1 MSGRFPRHNYDDVFD
16 AIQGFVYEL
25 RQEPA
30 WSEELDRRATFLE
43 KGCGAG
49 SPWREVADKA
59 VELLPDAIETD
70 RFCWTAVFLSKTGKK
85 KPYWRIT
92 ETTVG
97 VFSQLQNVIT
107 LVKQLLDIEGLSS
120 SARAALKEW
129 LRQSVDLRD
138 KAVSL
143 KADGCQ
149 LLYLIYSDSKKP
161 MTTGKKPIKVPSGKK
176 AIKKAMEE
184 AAKNAMEAQSGAES
198 LLKTVPKLFQPV
210 HYAVDSMAAWVA
222 EHPVAPDAQP
232 DGNGGPEDDSALI
245 PATGMP
251 WQEAA
256 ERLENLRSQ
265 GEPFTSQQKLAKQLL
280 CSSQT
285 INKAIHNTPSLKVWA
300 NVEQKKSVIPK
311 AQSINE
317 VVTDRTPQSQE
328 IDPVDEAAIRE
339 FIEKADPET
348 KAWFLALSQEDQLAY
363 LDDPGQYPKIL
374 GRKP

>member
-1 MSGRFPRHNYDDVFD
+1 MASYSAISSLPPKLTLAYRILSAAMSGRFPRHNYDDVFD

-232 DGNGGPEDDSALI
+232 DGNGGNDSVKTFGKAALGKLFGLTGREIDRFLERHPKIRNERPITKAGKPDPHRLMINVLDFSRALSEDDLRANCKKTNKQIMNNLKKIELSKDIENIALE
-245 PATGMP
+245 M
-251 WQEAA
+251 
-256 ERLENLRSQ
+256 
-265 GEPFTSQQKLAKQLL
+265 
-280 CSSQT
+280 
-285 INKAIHNTPSLKVWA
+285 
-300 NVEQKKSVIPK
+300 
-311 AQSINE
+311 
-317 VVTDRTPQSQE
+317 
-328 IDPVDEAAIRE
+328 
-339 FIEKADPET
+339 
-348 KAWFLALSQEDQLAY
+348 
-363 LDDPGQYPKIL
+363 L
-374 GRKP
+374 GG